1 MEDMYS
7 SEFLLTHK
15 IQRQTFQDEEEAKA
29 FKKHLKED
37 GYKVKSKKMG
47 LKIIVEGIK
56 ELTVKEA
63 MQNQELELNDRE

>member
-15 IQRQTFQDEEEAKA
+15 IQKQTFNDEEEAKA
-29 FKKHLKED
+29 FKRHLKKE
-37 GYKVKSKKMG
+37 GYKVKSKKRG
-47 LKIIVEGIK
+47 LQFIVEGIK
-56 ELTVKEA
+56 ELSIKEA